1 MSAWRRLRNDES
13 GMSYVFI
20 GLGLMAFL
28 SASMLAIDVGML
40 MTARNQA
47 QNAADAGALAGAT
60 ALFYDDFEDRTPEG
74 PAVKHAIAAAKSNVV
89 MGGFGNESGVVSVE
103 PEDVEFLNDDMGEPT
118 RVKVTVYRNAAH
130 GNAISTMIA
139 SIFRMDTAGVAATA
153 TAEVSP
159 ANGMTCVKPFT
170 IPDKW
175 REMNEAPWDES
186 DTYEAWTKGGAAKP
200 LANCSVPGPGCADV
214 YIPAKDCPDCPLN
227 LDYTGYNNEK
237 QRGTQLTIRAQTGDN
252 IYVSFY
258 FSIAIGGME
267 GTGGDP
273 YRWNIANCNRTI
285 MHWYEPLFQEPG
297 AMSGPTIQGLEELI
311 AKDPGAK
318 WDPNTNGGDV
328 VDSSYEGQSPRVFPI
343 PLFDPEYY
351 DEGRR
356 NGRMA
361 DLRVANWIGFF
372 LERIEGNGAV
382 GRIIPIG
389 GIRDKT
395 MTAPTNLFPKAIR
408 LVQ

>member
-1 MSAWRRLRNDES
+1 MSAWRRLRGDES

-20 GLGLMAFL
+20 GLGLMALL

-47 QNAADAGALAGAT
+47 QNSADAGALAGAT
-60 ALFYDDFEDRTPEG
+60 ALFYDDFDDRTPEG
-74 PAVKHAIAAAKSNVV
+74 PAVTSAITAAKANVV
-89 MGGFGNESGVVSVE
+89 MGGFANESGVVSVG
-103 PEDVEFLNDDMGEPT
+103 PEDVEFLNDDLGQPT
-118 RVKVTVYRNAAH
+118 RVKVTVYRTAGK
-130 GNAISTMIA
+130 GNAISTLIA
-139 SIFRMDTAGVAATA
+139 GIFGMDTAGVAATA

-175 REMNEAPWDES
+175 REMNEAPWDEG
-186 DTYEAWTKGGAAKP
+186 DTYEAFTKGGNPQP
-200 LANCSVPGPGCADV
+200 LANCSSPGAGCADV
-214 YIPAKDCPDCPLN
+214 YIPAANCPTCPPN
-227 LDYTGYNNEK
+227 PDYTGYNNAA
-237 QRGTQLTIRAQTGDN
+237 QRGTALTIRAKTGDN
-252 IYVSFY
+252 INVSFY
-258 FSIAIGGME
+258 FSLAIGGME
-267 GTGGDP
+267 GTGGED

-285 MHWYEPLFQEPG
+285 MHWNDPLFQEPG
-297 AMSGPTIQGLEELI
+297 AMSGPTIQGLDELI
-311 AKDPGAK
+311 AKDPGAY
-318 WDPNTNGGDV
+318 WDTGTNDV
-328 VDSSYEGQSPRVFPI
+328 AGSSYDGQSPRVFPI

-351 DEGRR
+351 DAGKR

-372 LERIEGNGAV
+372 LDRTDGNSAV

-395 MTAPTNLFPKAIR
+395 MNAPTNLFPKSIR